1 MTYYFVRGV
10 VFELLS
16 AAFVI
21 VMYQDSKVLLV
32 LKFTRWRTN
41 FHFGTIRKL
50 YAFLGGRKFVR
61 KFGLMDWTAVT
72 ISLDYYLA
80 VDVFLGK

>member
-1 MTYYFVRGV
+1 MTYFVRGV

-32 LKFTRWRTN
+32 LKFTRLRTN

-50 YAFLGGRKFVR
+50 YALQDGRKFAQIGGSR
-61 KFGLMDWTAVT
+61 GNENTHEEKNKTLKCLMA
-72 ISLDYYLA
+72 
-80 VDVFLGK
+80 G